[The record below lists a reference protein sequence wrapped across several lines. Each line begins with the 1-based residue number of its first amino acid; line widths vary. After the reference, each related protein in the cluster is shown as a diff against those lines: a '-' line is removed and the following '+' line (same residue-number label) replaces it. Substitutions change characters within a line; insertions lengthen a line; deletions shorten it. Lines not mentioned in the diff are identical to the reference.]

1 MLIYKQSMNCGRA
14 PKQPK
19 DDSKKGSRSEYSRRI
34 QEKRMLRRQKET
46 QQKKETARAAKKLKK
61 KNGRKPRKMAVKN
74 KNAAKQ
80 TH

>member
-1 MLIYKQSMNCGRA
+1 MNCGRA

-46 QQKKETARAAKKLKK
+46 QQKKETVRAAKKLKK